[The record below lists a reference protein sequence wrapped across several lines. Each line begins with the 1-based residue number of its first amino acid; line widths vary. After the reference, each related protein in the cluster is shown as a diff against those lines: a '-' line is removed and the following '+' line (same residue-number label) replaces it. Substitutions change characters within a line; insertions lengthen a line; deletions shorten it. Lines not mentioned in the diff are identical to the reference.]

1 MVAYGDADRVRTR
14 VTAFHKAGADH
25 VALQVVTPN
34 PMQDLPIAEW
44 RALAAA
50 LELPGATG

>member
-1 MVAYGDADRVRTR
+1 
-14 VTAFHKAGADH
+14 KAGADH